1 MLDRTIVAFD
11 IETIPDPDVGRR
23 LSLEG
28 EDVAVVRQMLE
39 TRLEETEGRTRFWSI
54 MCGYCEHVTTP
65 GTTPVRRCT

>member
-39 TRLEETEGRTRFWSI
+39 LRAGRS
-54 MCGYCEHVTTP
+54 CA
-65 GTTPVRRCT
+65 GTVSMSRHPEPYPSVGALREKREP